1 MMRSKPMV
9 LLLLAMLPVL
19 FGAVPL
25 VRAGECEVRYLSQE
39 NIYLDAGSLAGIV
52 EGDTLRLTHSGKSV
66 AQLLVL
72 FTAEHSAVCLALPGG
87 ATPRI
92 GDSVHITTSSPAAG
106 PASDKS
112 SPTST
117 PRKRVSAAP
126 ARNGG
131 GPPPLFQFGGSIA
144 LSWDH
149 SRDEG
154 NEGAGSDRLNAR
166 LRLDGSRGGTMPLR
180 FRFRGRALNTRRG
193 MDEWRDAQ
201 ERRLQI
207 YSCVLESGKE
217 DGATRL
223 AIGRLS
229 GGRSGARGGL
239 DGLRL
244 DREVRHGLRLGLFLG
259 GMPDWSEARISSHG
273 ARYGIYFGARD
284 ENRRLDMELVRE
296 DEAGILSREYLAL
309 ASQWR
314 RGSWTIRHR
323 MTMDW
328 NRDWRRERS
337 RAALTMSEGV
347 LHARFDKGGAFKL
360 GLRINGRESP
370 ISGDYRSLPDS
381 LFRAARSR
389 GAQMNVGY
397 RADRD
402 LNLRLRAGFRHR
414 DSGDAETFS
423 YGVGIRRRHLLGSA
437 LDVDLNFAGFES
449 SGTTGLHPALN
460 LDYPL
465 GRRHELGLGA
475 GAYLYRPAAGEPRS
489 NRWIRLR
496 GHWRLPGAVWL
507 AGEAERDW
515 GEDLTGSRFHLSLG
529 WRF

>member
-1 MMRSKPMV
+1 MLSKPTV
-9 LLLLAMLPVL
+9 LLLLAILAAL
-19 FGAVPL
+19 FGGAL
-25 VRAGECEVRYLSQE
+25 HARAEECEVRYLSKE
-39 NIYLDAGSLAGIV
+39 NVYLDAGSLAGIV
-52 EGDTLRLTHSGKSV
+52 EGDTLQLTHSGRSV

-72 FTAEHSAVCLALPGG
+72 FTAEHSAVCLTLPGG

-92 GDSVHITTSSPAAG
+92 GDSVLFAITSPAPRSVMEKPSPAA
-106 PASDKS
+106 
-112 SPTST
+112 T
-117 PRKRVSAAP
+117 PRKRVSAAA
-126 ARNGG
+126 ARAGS
-131 GPPPLFQFGGSIA
+131 GPPPLLQFGGSIA

-154 NEGAGSDRLNAR
+154 NGSAGSDRLNAR
-166 LRLDGSRGGTMPLR
+166 LRLDGSRGGAMPLR

-193 MDEWRDAQ
+193 MDEWRDSQ

-217 DGATRL
+217 DGATHMAL
-223 AIGRLS
+223 GRLS
-229 GGRSGARGGL
+229 GGRAGARGAL

-244 DREVRHGLRLGLFLG
+244 DRELRHGMRLGLFLG
-259 GMPDWSEARISSHG
+259 GMPDWSEARISSRG

-284 ENRRLDMELVRE
+284 ENRRLDLELVRE

-323 MTMDW
+323 MTLDW
-328 NRDWRRERS
+328 NREWRRERS
-337 RAALTMSEGV
+337 RAAMTLSEGV

-397 RADRD
+397 RAGRD

-414 DSGDAETFS
+414 ESGDAETYS
-423 YGVGIRRRHLLGSA
+423 YGVGIRRRHILGSA
-437 LDVDLNFAGFES
+437 LDVDLNLAGFEG
-449 SGTTGLHPALN
+449 SGATGFNPALN

-475 GAYLYRPAAGEPRS
+475 GAYMYRPAAGEPRS

-515 GEDLTGSRFHLSLG
+515 GEDLTGLRFHLSLG